1 MTRVDLSLRQAIL
14 LNDVALVQRILQHNL
29 SYLQNPDFADKSNTS
44 LHLAAKYGL
53 EEIAEF
59 LISLGHDGTRP
70 VEDWIYSAKH
80 DNRGISVNT
89 DGQTPLHLAAASSQA
104 GVVELLCREFPQ
116 TVNRRDRKGQTPL
129 HLAASSQII
138 PKPNFN
144 NTANNSGASRPTPE
158 DNRTIE
164 ILLTHGAD
172 VNAKDELG
180 NTCLHNASAWGN
192 LKAIRALIQAGA
204 DPLSK
209 NKAGW
214 TPEYYSITV
223 QAEVYYRNL
232 VAEWE
237 KRKAEDEMRASSE
250 RRGKGG
256 GSVRLVPQENES
268 DGEGDESSRTETSR
282 ERSTTRSPVP
292 NNAGAGAG
300 SVVGTSLGK
309 QSDAGLG
316 ISVGYV
322 DAWK

>member
-14 LNDVALVQRILQHNL
+14 LNDIALVQRILKHNL
-29 SYLQNPDFADKSNTS
+29 PYLQNPDFADKSNTS

-59 LISLGHDGTRP
+59 LVSLGHDCSRP
-70 VEDWIYSAKH
+70 VEDWIYSAQP

-104 GVVELLCREFPQ
+104 GVVELLCRQFPQ
-116 TVNRRDRKGQTPL
+116 TVNRRDRKGQSPL
-129 HLAASSQII
+129 HLAACSQII
-138 PKPNFN
+138 
-144 NTANNSGASRPTPE
+144 SRPNLSNAANGPPRSTPE

-164 ILLTHGAD
+164 ILLASGAD

-237 KRKAEDEMRASSE
+237 KRKAEDEMRASE
-250 RRGKGG
+250 RRGRGG

-268 DGEGDESSRTETSR
+268 DGEGDTSSRTERSQ
-282 ERSTTRSPVP
+282 ERSTTRSPLP
-292 NNAGAGAG
+292 GAGAPAG
-300 SVVGTSLGK
+300 SVVGTSVG

-316 ISVGYV
+316 ISVSYV

>member
-14 LNDVALVQRILQHNL
+14 LNDLALVQRILKHNL
-29 SYLQNPDFADKSNTS
+29 SYLQNPDFEDKSNTS

-53 EEIAEF
+53 EEIAAF

-70 VEDWIYSAKH
+70 VEDWIYSAQH

-89 DGQTPLHLAAASSQA
+89 DGQTPLHLAAANSQA
-104 GVVELLCREFPQ
+104 GVAELLCRQFPQ

-138 PKPNFN
+138 PKPNLSNFATN
-144 NTANNSGASRPTPE
+144 GPSRPTPE

-164 ILLTHGAD
+164 ILLVHGAN
-172 VNAKDELG
+172 VNAKDDLG

-237 KRKAEDEMRASSE
+237 KRKAEDEMRASE

-268 DGEGDESSRTETSR
+268 DDEGDNSSITGRSL
-282 ERSTTRSPVP
+282 ERSTTRSPLPGFV
-292 NNAGAGAG
+292 AGAGAG
-300 SVVGTSLGK
+300 SDVGNSAG